1 MAHYAVLDNRSIVTS
16 VFIGRDDVVPG
27 IPDWEIYYAPEG
39 FTVRQTSYNT
49 SGGVHYTDGEPSEDQ
64 SKAFRGTYAGIGF
77 YYDEDLDIFYPP
89 QPYASWTLNAQTASW
104 EPPVEYPEDE
114 NQYVWNEETT
124 SWDLVEP
131 APSAE

>member
-1 MAHYAVLDNRSIVTS
+1 MTYFAKLDADNLVTF
-16 VFIGRDDVVPG
+16 VTVGRQEDDGLEEELNARTGDV
-27 IPDWEIYYAPEG
+27 Y
-39 FTVRQTSYNT
+39 RQTSYNT
-49 SGGVHYTDGEPSEDQ
+49 YGGVHYTDGEPSADQ

-77 YYDEDLDIFYPP
+77 HYDEDLDIFYPP

-104 EPPVEYPEDE
+104 EPPVEYPKDG

-124 SWDLVEP
+124 SWDMVEP

>member
-1 MAHYAVLDNRSIVTS
+1 MTYFAKLDSENIVIFVTS
-16 VFIGRDDVVPG
+16 GRAEDDGLEEELNARTGDV
-27 IPDWEIYYAPEG
+27 Y
-39 FTVRQTSYNT
+39 RQTSYNT
-49 SGGVHYTDGEPSEDQ
+49 HGGIHYTDGEPSEDQ
-64 SKAFRGTYAGIGF
+64 TKAFRGRYAGIGF

>member
-1 MAHYAVLDNRSIVTS
+1 MSHFAKLDKNNLVTF
-16 VFIGRDDVVPG
+16 VTVGRQEDDGLEEELNARTGDV
-27 IPDWEIYYAPEG
+27 Y
-39 FTVRQTSYNT
+39 RQTSYNT
-49 SGGVHYTDGEPSEDQ
+49 HGGVHYTDGEPSADQ
-64 SKAFRGTYAGIGF
+64 SKALRGTYAGIGF

-89 QPYASWTLNAQTASW
+89 QPYPSWTLNAQTASW

>member
-1 MAHYAVLDNRSIVTS
+1 MAHYAVLNSDNTVTM
-16 VFIGRDDVVPG
+16 VFVGRDDVLTG
-27 IPDWEIYYAPEG
+27 IDDWETYYAPEG
-39 FTVRQTSYNT
+39 FTVKQTSYNT
-49 SGGVHYTDGEPSEDQ
+49 SGGIHYTDGEPSADQ
-64 SKAFRGTYAGIGF
+64 TKAFRGTYAGIGF